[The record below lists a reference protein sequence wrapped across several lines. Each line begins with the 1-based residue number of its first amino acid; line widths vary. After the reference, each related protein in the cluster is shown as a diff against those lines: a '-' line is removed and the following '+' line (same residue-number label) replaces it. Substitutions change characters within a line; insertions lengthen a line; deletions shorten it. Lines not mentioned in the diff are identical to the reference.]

1 MNENVSDLNSF
12 ELRTLCIEVWV
23 PPWAKFGSENA
34 RTISGLIEAAW
45 NGRYWASKHVTF
57 RNGANHT
64 NATIGMVECEFREW
78 SIALGIPAE
87 AVSDA
92 ARELMDLLLENRKT
106 ASRPSQ
112 SWLFNT

>member
-1 MNENVSDLNSF
+1 MHEDAIDLTPF

-23 PPWAKFGSENA
+23 PPWAKFGSDNA
-34 RTISGLIEAAW
+34 RALSGLIEAAW

-64 NATIGMVECEFREW
+64 NATGGLVEATFRQW

-87 AVSDA
+87 VVSDA
-92 ARELMDLLLENRKT
+92 ARELMDLLLQNHKT
-106 ASRPSQ
+106 ASRPGQ